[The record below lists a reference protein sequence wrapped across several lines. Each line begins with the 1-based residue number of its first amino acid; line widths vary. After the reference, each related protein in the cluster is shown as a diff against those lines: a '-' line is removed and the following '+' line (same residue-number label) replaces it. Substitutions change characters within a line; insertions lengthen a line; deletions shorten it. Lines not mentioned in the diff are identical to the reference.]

1 MATVGLISLYQLVT
15 YSQLSRQ
22 WTKWQLDVAEKKV
35 DSSSVQYPL
44 FCMDW
49 YRIILEE
56 SHSIRRWDAKS
67 PGKHRSVRRGSSAGR
82 SVCWRMAIALSRNLG
97 SRGWSA
103 LSNLCICG
111 LYLNGRQARQAESV
125 SSWVT
130 VKAPSPTCKIST
142 MLEGGSQ
149 VYCEASYVH
158 SLLLLKQAACLST
171 HWRIRCNQKHEV
183 HHHHHQQQQQQFF
196 LQSANS
202 SPCII

>member
-67 PGKHRSVRRGSSAGR
+67 PGKAVQAVLDLRKMHGLCLSGTPIQVSCLARHFSPQLWLIRHRQNAPADLYSQLRFLGLTFDE
-82 SVCWRMAIALSRNLG
+82 LSKHNRCQQF
-97 SRGWSA
+97 A
-103 LSNLCICG
+103 DMKHC
-111 LYLNGRQARQAESV
+111 
-125 SSWVT
+125 
-130 VKAPSPTCKIST
+130 
-142 MLEGGSQ
+142 
-149 VYCEASYVH
+149 
-158 SLLLLKQAACLST
+158 LLKET
-171 HWRIRCNQKHEV
+171 
-183 HHHHHQQQQQQFF
+183 F
-196 LQSANS
+196 S
-202 SPCII
+202 SHPERFMVMHSGSGSLNH